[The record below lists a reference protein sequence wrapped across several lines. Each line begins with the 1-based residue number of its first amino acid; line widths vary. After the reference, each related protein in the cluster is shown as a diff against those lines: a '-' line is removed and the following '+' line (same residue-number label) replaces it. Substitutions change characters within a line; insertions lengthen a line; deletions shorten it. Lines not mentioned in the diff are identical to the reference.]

1 MNANEL
7 WDLFDVGV
15 GIGRRRWLGDSWR
28 PGEVRTGEDEAVEE
42 RLWDDDDWELGDIW
56 RDVGMRV
63 ETTGVVTEDESS
75 SSSRGEEVVGGED
88 IVGCRMRV

>member
-28 PGEVRTGEDEAVEE
+28 PGEVRTGEDEAVDGPAEE
-42 RLWDDDDWELGDIW
+42 RL
-56 RDVGMRV
+56 
-63 ETTGVVTEDESS
+63 
-75 SSSRGEEVVGGED
+75 
-88 IVGCRMRV
+88 